1 MRQMMVEV
9 DGTALEAVHVPSPPG
24 APTLVFL
31 HGALGSVAGWR
42 DFPQSLAAAT
52 GLGWMAFSRAGHG
65 RSGPPETPRDTI
77 YLDREAIDV
86 LPAVLDRLGIHRPI
100 LFGHDD
106 GATIALIH
114 AAGAE
119 TPVEGVILEAPL
131 VFVEDMTL
139 ADIRAK
145 LELTRT
151 TGLLERLGRYHN
163 RIEPIFEAWHSIWL
177 SPEFRDW
184 TIAHRLPAI
193 VTPMLAIQGSNDR
206 NGSLRQIDTIA
217 SASGGRVERLIIE
230 GTGHDPHD
238 EAPAA
243 VIEAARSF
251 IASL

>member
-9 DGTALEAVHVPSPPG
+9 DGTSLEPVHVPSPPG

-119 TPVEGVILEAPL
+119 TPVEGV
-131 VFVEDMTL
+131 
-139 ADIRAK
+139 
-145 LELTRT
+145 
-151 TGLLERLGRYHN
+151 
-163 RIEPIFEAWHSIWL
+163 
-177 SPEFRDW
+177 
-184 TIAHRLPAI
+184 
-193 VTPMLAIQGSNDR
+193 
-206 NGSLRQIDTIA
+206 
-217 SASGGRVERLIIE
+217 
-230 GTGHDPHD
+230 
-238 EAPAA
+238 
-243 VIEAARSF
+243 
-251 IASL
+251 